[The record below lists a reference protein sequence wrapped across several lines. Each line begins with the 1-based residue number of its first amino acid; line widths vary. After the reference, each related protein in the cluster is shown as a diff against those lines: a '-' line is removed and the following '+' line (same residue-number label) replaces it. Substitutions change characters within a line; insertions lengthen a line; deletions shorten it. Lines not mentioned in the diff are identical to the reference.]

1 MRKSDACAIVARRLG
16 LSLSRVEALVQR
28 ASEAGLL
35 PMARGSDR
43 PDLGSWEISRLFLA
57 AVCDR
62 GLGNAAAAVREFESL
77 STETGLTFGDVLDSI
92 FAGNVGISA
101 FANNAAIIQLQP
113 AGATLVSGGQHFRF
127 GAPHAEGARKQVV
140 IPGDALAAIAL
151 EFRGLTPREA
161 DEAVAI
167 GRLSAALH

>member
-43 PDLGSWEISRLFLA
+43 PDLGSLELSRLFLA

-62 GLGNAAAAVREFESL
+62 GLGNAASAVRGFESL
-77 STETGLTFGDVLDSI
+77 CTDTGLAFGDVLDSI
-92 FAGNVGISA
+92 FAGRVDVSA
-101 FANNAAIIQLQP
+101 FANSAAIIQLQP
-113 AGATLVSGGQHFRF
+113 PGASFVSGGQHFRF
-127 GAPHAEGARKQVV
+127 GAPHSEGARKQVV
-140 IPGDALAAIAL
+140 IPGDALAAITL
-151 EFRGLTPREA
+151 EFRGATPAAA
-161 DEAVAI
+161 DEQVAI
-167 GRLSAALH
+167 SRLRAALN